1 MKQTRTVLIVVIM
14 ALVALLLAACEQP
27 TPTPPTSPLPSP
39 PEYQAQAQA
48 QQAVVEPGTVTGT
61 VEVWWDSPLVSTGFV
76 TIYTGVEPG
85 GSGYVVYHVHDGPN
99 GASVILPGAYVVHYI
114 CEGPDAACA
123 GYPATRTVH
132 ADTAVEACAVTMTLV
147 LDFEARQDGAVYDAA
162 TKTGGPLGPADEPGH
177 GQYDGTIPWRWTP
190 LLSENI
196 VGVVEVWRRARW
208 ADEGLPDI
216 VIPFDVNGTLRTP
229 DEHGFFLVA
238 AFEIIPKPHTYYLP
252 IVCRR
257 GR

>member
-1 MKQTRTVLIVVIM
+1 MNEIKLAKRCVIVAAIVAVLFAI
-14 ALVALLLAACEQP
+14 LAACEFP

-76 TIYTGVEPG
+76 TIYSAIESG
-85 GSGYVVYHVHDGPN
+85 G
-99 GASVILPGAYVVHYI
+99 PGAYVVYYV
-114 CEGPDAACA
+114 CEGNATACA
-123 GYPATRTVH
+123 GYPATRTVA
-132 ADTAVEACAVTMTLV
+132 ADTIDEACAVTMTLV